1 MDNRKRPQLTEKQA
15 YKKALKR
22 GTRYRVPSPG
32 PAVIIMTVLLLVII
46 VVCTMVIVSRRTDDA
61 PAAGDSAT
69 SSITEKT
76 SSLDSDGAQLTFTAD
91 DVHRGELILVN
102 ADHEYRFPEAPTDVS
117 VYDNKTI
124 SYKVND
130 KNVTLS
136 MTAITPFNRLMDAFY
151 AATGC
156 RDVMVVSGFRTE
168 EFQRQL
174 YTDRVE
180 TDGVEMAAKYVALP
194 GQSEHHTGLAMDLS
208 VYTDS
213 GEGYYVR
220 DYEKCKWLVENFEN
234 YGFILRYPEEKAAI
248 TGISYESWHYRYV
261 GLPHSLIMKE
271 RGLCLE
277 EYIEY
282 LQSLREGTAV
292 MWNGTASSEIQIS
305 DETTGYVVYYVPA
318 SDDGG
323 TVVTVPEGR
332 GYTVSGDNVG
342 GFIVTLEPLIGGNTD
357 E

>member
-1 MDNRKRPQLTEKQA
+1 MDNRNKPPLTEKQA

-22 GTRYRVPSPG
+22 GTRYRIPSLN
-32 PAVIIMTVLLLVII
+32 PAVIIITVLLLVII
-46 VVCTMVIVSRRTDDA
+46 ISCTVVILSRRADDT
-61 PAAGDSAT
+61 PAADYSGTSAIT
-69 SSITEKT
+69 SETVPVNT
-76 SSLDSDGAQLTFTAD
+76 DGIRLTFTAD
-91 DVHRGELILVN
+91 DIHHGDLILVN
-102 ADHEYRFPEAPTDVS
+102 ADHEYKFPQTPIDVS
-117 VYDNKTI
+117 VYDNKSV

-130 KNVTLS
+130 KHVTLA
-136 MTAITPFNRLMDAFY
+136 MAAITPFNELMDAFY
-151 AATGC
+151 AETDC

-174 YTDRVE
+174 YTDRVA

-234 YGFILRYPEEKAAI
+234 YGFILRYPEEKATI

-282 LQSLREGTAV
+282 LQSLGEGTAV
-292 MWNGTASSEIQIS
+292 MWNGTVSSEIQIS
-305 DETTGYVVYYVPA
+305 DETTGYIVWYVPA
-318 SDDGG
+318 NDNGE
-323 TVVTVPEGR
+323 TLVTVPEGR

-342 GFIVTLEPLIGGNTD
+342 GFIVTLEPMIGGNTD